1 MFDGQGIAILKKEL
15 EKAKLESS
23 RTKSEG
29 EERRLALILGLLEPL
44 WSLARFD
51 VYGGLI

>member
-29 EERRLALILGLLEPL
+29 EERRLALILYSRSSRTTLESS
-44 WSLARFD
+44 SL
-51 VYGGLI
+51 